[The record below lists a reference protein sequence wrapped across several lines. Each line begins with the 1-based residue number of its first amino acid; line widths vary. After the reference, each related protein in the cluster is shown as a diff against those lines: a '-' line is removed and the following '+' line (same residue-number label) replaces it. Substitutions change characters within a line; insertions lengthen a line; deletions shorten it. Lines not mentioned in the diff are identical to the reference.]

1 MEKSMFDFKKV
12 SIILLLGAFF
22 AFDVSAKEEG
32 EKKKI
37 EAEPDKTRKCEKTDS
52 LNAKQEKLL
61 TKDDKAEVKKH
72 HPSSS
77 MSSMSYNILFQVIYR
92 YSFDEIFD
100 SPAASE
106 IVTN

>member
-1 MEKSMFDFKKV
+1 MFDFKKV

-77 MSSMSYNILFQVIYR
+77 MSSMSSMSYNILFQVIYR

-100 SPAASE
+100 SSGASE